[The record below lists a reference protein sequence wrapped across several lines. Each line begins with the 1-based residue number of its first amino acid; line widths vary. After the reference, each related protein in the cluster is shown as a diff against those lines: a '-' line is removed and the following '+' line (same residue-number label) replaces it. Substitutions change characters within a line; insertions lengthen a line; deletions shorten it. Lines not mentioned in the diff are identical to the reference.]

1 VSCTY
6 FSCHLLRCLL
16 VHWKLVSVQAL
27 ARVYMPQVDLRW
39 QANFRE
45 LLWKSIRIISGAEY
59 VVVTYEL
66 VVLLGVAC
74 LAPCWALNLTP
85 LKQSRLVSILL
96 LASIFLSQGLAKTG
110 KSFGYIG
117 R

>member
-1 VSCTY
+1 
-6 FSCHLLRCLL
+6 

-45 LLWKSIRIISGAEY
+45 
-59 VVVTYEL
+59 EL